1 METTE
6 TTLMN
11 LRPPSGLEAIDAIME
26 GYQAYQ
32 TFIAGLDLG
41 LFEFLGREG
50 SSKINDIVAAIG
62 INGMFAR
69 SLLNTL
75 VELAVLSAQNDE
87 YSLTDAARVF
97 LVKSSPF
104 YQGQRIKSIGNGGR
118 WDHLAESLTREQQE
132 MKEFSAGP
140 SGTFLEALAEGAV
153 TGELQVV
160 SKVITAWEGFQEARK
175 MLDLGGGHGLY
186 AIAVCQENPELHG
199 VVFDKPQVLAIT
211 EQYIARYGME
221 GRVSV
226 QGGDICSDD
235 LGSGYDIV
243 LVSHLLY
250 KFRKELGPIF
260 SRISDCMRP
269 GGLLVSNHW
278 FCAPGCG
285 AKEGGIRELGR
296 ALHSFGHPLCHVED
310 FERQLAENG
319 FKVVMTGKAPSLQG
333 STLLQLAVKE
343 KPGRA
348 IASTGS
354 RPNGWS

>member
-1 METTE
+1 MQTTE
-6 TTLMN
+6 TTLVN
-11 LRPPSGLEAIDAIME
+11 LRLPSGIEVIDEVVE

-32 TFIAGLDLG
+32 ILVAGLDLG
-41 LFEFLGREG
+41 LFEFLGKEG
-50 SSKINDIVAAIG
+50 PSNIDDIVEGIG

-69 SLLNTL
+69 GLLNAL
-75 VELAVLSAQNDE
+75 VELGALSADSDR
-87 YSLTDAARVF
+87 YSATDIARAF
-97 LVKSSPF
+97 LMKSSVF
-104 YQGQRIKSIGNGGR
+104 YQGQRVRSIGNGGR
-118 WDHLAESLTREQQE
+118 WDRLAESLTREQQE
-132 MKEFSAGP
+132 MKEFSSGP
-140 SGTFLEALAEGAV
+140 SGAFIEALAEDAV
-153 TGELQVV
+153 TGELQAV
-160 SKVITAWEGFQEARK
+160 SKAITAWEGFQEARE

-186 AIAVCQENPELHG
+186 AIALCQENPELHA
-199 VVFDKPQVLAIT
+199 VVFDKPQVLATT

-226 QGGDICSDD
+226 RGGDICSDD

-260 SRISDCMRP
+260 NRISDCMRP

-278 FCAPGCG
+278 FCAPGCV
-285 AKEGGIRELGR
+285 AEESHTKELGR

-319 FKVVMTGKAPSLQG
+319 FKVIVTGEAPSLQG

-343 KPGRA
+343 KPGPA
-348 IASTGS
+348 IASTGK
-354 RPNGWS
+354 